1 MKKIIIRYF
10 ILSEKHFV
18 QSNSLF
24 LVFYISQDDMP
35 KPGQPG
41 QPGQAPRPAGGAPAA
56 RT

>member
-1 MKKIIIRYF
+1 MKKKIRYF
-10 ILSEKHFV
+10 IFCEKHFV

-24 LVFYISQDDMP
+24 LVLYISQDDMP